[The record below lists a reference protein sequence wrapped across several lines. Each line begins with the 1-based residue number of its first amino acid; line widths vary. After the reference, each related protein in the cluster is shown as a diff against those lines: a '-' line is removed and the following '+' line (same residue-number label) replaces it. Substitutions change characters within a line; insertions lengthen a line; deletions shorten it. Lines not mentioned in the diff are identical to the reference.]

1 MVSPEVKRP
10 GLEPDHSSPS
20 SFKIKNEWS
29 CAYISASVF
38 MASAG
43 TNLSLRWQPYFVSDR
58 TWLRFSNRRQ
68 IFLTSSSCCCGDPMQ
83 KLSYNLQLAR
93 MLYHLSVLSFTV
105 TLQSV
110 PRDSRWRSAT
120 SFSD

>member
-1 MVSPEVKRP
+1 MVFTEVKCP

-29 CAYISASVF
+29 CTYISASVF
-38 MASAG
+38 MAGAG
-43 TNLSLRWQPYFVSDR
+43 TDLTLRWQPYFVSDR
-58 TWLRFSNRRQ
+58 TWLRFSNRGQ
-68 IFLTSSSCCCGDPMQ
+68 IFLTSSSCCCGDPRQ
-83 KLSYNLQLAR
+83 KLSYILQLAR
-93 MLYHLSVLSFTV
+93 MLYLLAVLSFTG

-110 PRDSRWRSAT
+110 PRDGRWRSAV